1 MRELGGGEDETEW
14 IAGIGFRL
22 VYEDEDHDHS
32 GNGALQRLIEDDSQ
46 NRLSRLLFHSDNRT
60 PPATRLSIGGWPSVV
75 NLSDN
80 PEFEEVGKPDTYAAL
95 PKRITRASTKAKDSS
110 GTPKNLSILRH
121 I

>member
-1 MRELGGGEDETEW
+1 MRELGDGEDETEW
-14 IAGIGFRL
+14 IAGTGFKL

-46 NRLSRLLFHSDNRT
+46 NRLSRLLFHNDNRT
-60 PPATRLSIGGWPSVV
+60 PPAARPSIGGWSSVV

-80 PEFEEVGKPDTYAAL
+80 PELEEVGKPDTYTAL
-95 PKRITRASTKAKDSS
+95 PKRITRASTKAEDSP